1 MVAYVDGIKPDG
13 NDLFTVFAVSGD
25 RVLEAFQIAV
35 DEGEEEVDGT
45 HGRYKVGRVKLKV

>member
-13 NDLFTVFAVSGD
+13 NNLFTMFAIGGD

-45 HGRYKVGRVKLKV
+45 HGRYRVGRVKLKV